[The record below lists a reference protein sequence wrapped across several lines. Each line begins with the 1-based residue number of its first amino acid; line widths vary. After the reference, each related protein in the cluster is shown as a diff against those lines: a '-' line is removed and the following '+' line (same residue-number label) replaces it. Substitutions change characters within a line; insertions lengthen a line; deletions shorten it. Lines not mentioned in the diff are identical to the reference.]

1 MWNIIIYTLIKCSLF
16 YFNLP
21 PSSGLQ
27 GPFRL
32 YHRQSPKGGG
42 SLLSTEGHDPWWF
55 FVVAFFWQIV
65 VRVDND
71 DGDNDNDDG
80 NGDNDNDN
88 GDGTH
93 RKSFLRRHLDHAAQQ
108 VLTIGR
114 HEVGNVEHPALYL
127 HEIEIERVNFFLS
140 IINQVWT
147 LIIRW
152 H

>member
-1 MWNIIIYTLIKCSLF
+1 M
-16 YFNLP
+16 
-21 PSSGLQ
+21 
-27 GPFRL
+27 
-32 YHRQSPKGGG
+32 
-42 SLLSTEGHDPWWF
+42 
-55 FVVAFFWQIV
+55 VAFFWQIV

-80 NGDNDNDN
+80 KGDNDNDN

-114 HEVGNVEHPALYL
+114 HEVGNVEHPALHL

-140 IINQVWT
+140 IINQV
-147 LIIRW
+147 
-152 H
+152 

>member
-1 MWNIIIYTLIKCSLF
+1 MWNIIIYPLIKCSLF
-16 YFNLP
+16 YSNLP

-42 SLLSTEGHDPWWF
+42 SLLSTEGQDPWWF

-71 DGDNDNDDG
+71 DGDN
-80 NGDNDNDN
+80 DNDNDN

-114 HEVGNVEHPALYL
+114 HEVGNVEHPALHL

>member
-1 MWNIIIYTLIKCSLF
+1 M
-16 YFNLP
+16 
-21 PSSGLQ
+21 
-27 GPFRL
+27 
-32 YHRQSPKGGG
+32 
-42 SLLSTEGHDPWWF
+42 
-55 FVVAFFWQIV
+55 VAFFWQIV

-140 IINQVWT
+140 IINQV
-147 LIIRW
+147 
-152 H
+152 

>member
-1 MWNIIIYTLIKCSLF
+1 M
-16 YFNLP
+16 
-21 PSSGLQ
+21 
-27 GPFRL
+27 
-32 YHRQSPKGGG
+32 
-42 SLLSTEGHDPWWF
+42 
-55 FVVAFFWQIV
+55 VAFFWQIV

-114 HEVGNVEHPALYL
+114 HEVGNVEHPALHL

-140 IINQVWT
+140 IINQV
-147 LIIRW
+147 
-152 H
+152 

>member
-1 MWNIIIYTLIKCSLF
+1 M
-16 YFNLP
+16 
-21 PSSGLQ
+21 
-27 GPFRL
+27 
-32 YHRQSPKGGG
+32 
-42 SLLSTEGHDPWWF
+42 
-55 FVVAFFWQIV
+55 VAFFWQIV

-114 HEVGNVEHPALYL
+114 HEVGNVEHPALHL

-147 LIIRW
+147 LIIRCDINKW
-152 H
+152 KSVQNPSGLYSTAICTMIGWWLEEWLSPIEIQNWCTIC

>member
-1 MWNIIIYTLIKCSLF
+1 ML
-16 YFNLP
+16 
-21 PSSGLQ
+21 
-27 GPFRL
+27 
-32 YHRQSPKGGG
+32 
-42 SLLSTEGHDPWWF
+42 
-55 FVVAFFWQIV
+55 AFFWQIV

-114 HEVGNVEHPALYL
+114 HEVGNVEHPALHL

-140 IINQVWT
+140 IINQV
-147 LIIRW
+147 
-152 H
+152 